1 MIEKI
6 KFGNHLG
13 YFMKTITKPLNQNKN
28 ILKLVFS
35 ILYFVLNNLLK
46 FSFKIQKL

>member
-28 ILKLVFS
+28 ILKLVFFQYY
-35 ILYFVLNNLLK
+35 ILF
-46 FSFKIQKL
+46 